1 MEFDLGE
8 NDDLMMEDLDDF
20 DIDLFCD
27 NVKAAPKVE
36 VKEEL
41 DFLQHH
47 KSEKQTLNLHQI
59 EPLPDMRKVKS
70 TLP

>member
-8 NDDLMMEDLDDF
+8 NEDIMMEDLDDF
-20 DIDLFCD
+20 DIDMFCD

-36 VKEEL
+36 VKDEKL

-47 KSEKQTLNLHQI
+47 KSEK
-59 EPLPDMRKVKS
+59 
-70 TLP
+70 